1 MSNERKQVLQLLA
14 DGKISADEAD
24 RLLEKLTSVRAGE
37 PAAVARSVG
46 TGATP
51 KFMLIH
57 VDCKEG
63 EKVDVRLPIG
73 LLRSGIKLQ
82 AMMPKEAAQAM
93 SDNGIDFSQLSG
105 LAGDDLISALH
116 AMTIDV
122 RSAEG
127 DKIQICCE

>member
-14 DGKISADEAD
+14 DGKISADQAD
-24 RLLEKLTSVRAGE
+24 RLLEKLASAQPSDAAPEAHSVPAG
-37 PAAVARSVG
+37 AV
-46 TGATP
+46 P
-51 KFMLIH
+51 KFMVIH

-73 LLRSGIKLQ
+73 LLRSGIKLT

-122 RSAEG
+122 RSADG